1 MDEFIEKY
9 QTEICAYCKIHIT
22 DLIAWSKGG
31 LCEGR
36 FCEEATESYI
46 ETDVGSLKFLRFQR
60 KQKLKKLKNVDS
72 ER

>member
-1 MDEFIEKY
+1 MDEFIEEH
-9 QTEICAYCKIHIT
+9 TIELCAYCKIHIT
-22 DLIAWSKGG
+22 DLIAWSKGD

-36 FCEEATESYI
+36 FCEEAADSYC
-46 ETDVGSLKFLRFQR
+46 ETDIGKIKFLRFQR